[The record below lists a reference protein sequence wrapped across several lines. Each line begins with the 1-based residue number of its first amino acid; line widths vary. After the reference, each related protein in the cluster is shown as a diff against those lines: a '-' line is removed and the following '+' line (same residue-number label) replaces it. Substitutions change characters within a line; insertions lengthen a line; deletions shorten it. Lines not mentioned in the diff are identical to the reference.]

1 MKRLFIIA
9 LFSLAITVNAQVQD
23 KKEIPLSLKQHEF
36 LLSVKKVDVF
46 KNYVKFD
53 IPSNVVEYSSCG
65 NLLYSRFITDSSTS
79 FVFMPD
85 GELRI
90 NRILNND
97 YYTTAVYY
105 LRFINGV
112 VCGYFLANKPDGSVV
127 MQIIKNTND
136 NAYDFTLKPVK

>member
-1 MKRLFIIA
+1 MKKLFIIA
-9 LFSLAITVNAQVQD
+9 LFLLAITVNAQRQD

-36 LLSVKKVDVF
+36 LLSVQKLPTF
-46 KNYVKFD
+46 SHSINFD
-53 IPSNVVEYSSCG
+53 MPTNVIEYSTCG
-65 NLLYSRFITDSSTS
+65 SFLYSEFVKDDSTS

-85 GELRI
+85 GELRV
-90 NRILNND
+90 NRILNNG
-97 YYTTAVYY
+97 YYTTATYY
-105 LRFINGV
+105 LRFINRI